1 MSFVVAIDGPS
12 GTGKGTIT
20 KLIADELGLI
30 NIDTGAMYR
39 CIALEAL
46 EKGINS
52 VDKKQEL
59 IDIAKN
65 IKIEIKNQAGNQQIL
80 KNGKDVT
87 GEIRNKEVTNFVSPV
102 STIIEIR
109 EIMVELQRKMAEG
122 KNIIMEGRD
131 ITTVVFPN
139 ADVKIYLDADEEER
153 ARRRYEENMLK
164 GMETTF
170 AETLES
176 IKKRD
181 YNDRTKKVGALK
193 IAEDAIVIDTTKMSI
208 EEVKNNVKEIIEEKM
223 ESKE

>member
-20 KLIADELGLI
+20 KLIADELRLI

-102 STIIEIR
+102 SAIIEIR
-109 EIMVELQRKMAEG
+109 EIMVKLQRKMSEG
-122 KNIIMEGRD
+122 KNVIMEGRD

-153 ARRRYEENMLK
+153 ARRRYEENMSK
-164 GMETTF
+164 GMKTTF

-181 YNDRTKKVGALK
+181 YHDKTREVGALT
-193 IAEDAIVIDTTKMSI
+193 IAEDAIVVDTTKMSI
-208 EEVKNNVKEIIEEKM
+208 EEVKNKVKEIIEEKM
-223 ESKE
+223 EK